1 MTQQQQQHTHMH
13 NAHNENTHMMAAK
26 RQRASPAT
34 VSVPEFW
41 SASPT
46 RTVPPIE
53 RRRPAILTHEK
64 RSRP

>member
-1 MTQQQQQHTHMH
+1 
-13 NAHNENTHMMAAK
+13 MMAAK

-46 RTVPPIE
+46 STVPPME
-53 RRRPAILTHEK
+53 RRRPAILTQLNF
-64 RSRP
+64 SRP